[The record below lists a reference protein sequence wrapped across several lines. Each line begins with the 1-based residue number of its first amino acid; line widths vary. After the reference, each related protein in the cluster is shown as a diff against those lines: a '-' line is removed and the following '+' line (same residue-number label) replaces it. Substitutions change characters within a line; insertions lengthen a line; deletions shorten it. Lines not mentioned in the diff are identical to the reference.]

1 MLALGDMLCTY
12 KAESGSF
19 VAFGLYHG
27 RQQFSGYHGRVT
39 AKRNGFKAKVSR
51 YPIQVVCVEKSAEK
65 VVKSTNAIVDG
76 VVKGAVNGLTEFLNL
91 VRLGQ
96 KGSTEMNALMSLPEG
111 VRTTPQPGDIESVV
125 RIIKQDYKDRAYFV
139 TGYLSDGIYEAE
151 CYFADPTIS
160 FTGLELWKRNLQLL
174 VPFLDDPSIELID
187 INVVND
193 DGKKS
198 LDQGAEIKATWILK
212 TGLRLPWKPDVYV
225 KGSTLYYLS
234 PPNNNKIYKH
244 VESWDISGL
253 QAIGMVLFGTK
264 VRS

>member
-1 MLALGDMLCTY
+1 
-12 KAESGSF
+12 
-19 VAFGLYHG
+19 
-27 RQQFSGYHGRVT
+27 
-39 AKRNGFKAKVSR
+39 
-51 YPIQVVCVEKSAEK
+51 
-65 VVKSTNAIVDG
+65 VKSTNAIVDG

-91 VRLGQ
+91 VRLGR
-96 KGSTEMNALMSLPEG
+96 KGPTEMNALMSLPEG

-125 RIIKQDYKDRAYFV
+125 RIIKEDYGDRAYFV
-139 TGYLSDGIYEAE
+139 TGVLSDGIYEAD
-151 CYFADPTIS
+151 CYFGDPTIS

-174 VPFLDDPSIELID
+174 VPFLEDPSIELID

-212 TGLRLPWKPDVYV
+212 TGLRLPWKPDVFV